1 MQPAPP
7 TDEPSRPR
15 PLDGVKV
22 LELGQ
27 LIAGPFA
34 GTMLAYF
41 GAEVV
46 KFEPLAGDPIRTWR
60 GMDGDTSV
68 WWRSLS
74 RNKRCV
80 ALDLHAEAGQAL
92 ARRLALDSDVVV
104 ENFRPGTLERWGLGP
119 EALLESK
126 PSLVI
131 ARVSG
136 FGQTGPY
143 RERAGFAAVCE
154 AMSGLRH
161 ITGTPGEPPV
171 RSNLSLGDTLGGL
184 HGVIGI
190 LLALLHR
197 DRTGQGQI
205 VDVALTESV
214 LNVMESVLPE
224 VRALGIVRQP
234 SGGALTGVVPSNA
247 YLCKDGRS
255 VVIGANTDRLFAAL
269 MRVAGREDLASDPAL
284 ASNPGRVEQVERIDA
299 AIASWTGSRASDE
312 VVLALSAAGI
322 PAGPIYDAA
331 AVAADPHFQERGLWE
346 VATAEGRAFELPA
359 LAPKL
364 TTTPGRTEWAGPAL
378 GAHTD
383 EVLRERLG
391 LDAAAILE
399 LRGRGVIR

>member
-1 MQPAPP
+1 
-7 TDEPSRPR
+7 
-15 PLDGVKV
+15 
-22 LELGQ
+22 
-27 LIAGPFA
+27 
-34 GTMLAYF
+34 
-41 GAEVV
+41 
-46 KFEPLAGDPIRTWR
+46 
-60 GMDGDTSV
+60 
-68 WWRSLS
+68 
-74 RNKRCV
+74 
-80 ALDLHAEAGQAL
+80 
-92 ARRLALDSDVVV
+92 
-104 ENFRPGTLERWGLGP
+104 
-119 EALLESK
+119 
-126 PSLVI
+126 
-131 ARVSG
+131 
-136 FGQTGPY
+136 
-143 RERAGFAAVCE
+143 
-154 AMSGLRH
+154 
-161 ITGTPGEPPV
+161 
-171 RSNLSLGDTLGGL
+171 
-184 HGVIGI
+184 
-190 LLALLHR
+190 
-197 DRTGQGQI
+197 
-205 VDVALTESV
+205 
-214 LNVMESVLPE
+214 
-224 VRALGIVRQP
+224 
-234 SGGALTGVVPSNA
+234 VVPSNA